1 MSSFL
6 GFEFRKSLSNKNTI
20 KNQSSNT
27 IDVENEFKIK
37 SLYLAKSAHELKNV
51 FLTISSFIENRDDI
65 PIDNLKNIF
74 NKEVDHDS
82 SLNFLKSL
90 CDFGMNLIY
99 EITEISKNNGK
110 LKSIKDYN
118 QNKLYEEFNLIDAL
132 NFCIKIFQSR
142 AKFEKKNIDIKFNIN
157 NISIDKKIK
166 SISEMKLKQVVI
178 NLISNS
184 YKFTING
191 FIELSVEK
199 IDQKLRIKIVD
210 SGIGFNEKAMEK
222 IFQPY
227 YMLENNQ
234 FLNQNGSGLGLFICK
249 EILSSNGS
257 EIKFSSERGK
267 GTQFWFDIKDENII
281 DPSNYLT
288 EGLKIIMNEINSG
301 QKDLNPLFKIDKH
314 SSLFIDEEDVM
325 IDDDSY
331 YDDLGRN
338 SSHKFNLKNKLFRKV
353 QTTNTFF
360 LNTNSNLHIRMDSY
374 GNNKYDFKSS
384 IKNENVN
391 KKNNIRVVKTL
402 LNANVGKKI
411 LRSLSQSEM
420 ASSKYDKN
428 LLNINSKSTLKIL
441 ICDDDNFSALSIRK
455 LIIKFFEKDNENFPD
470 IYYVE
475 NGIECLN
482 FAYSFL
488 IKGTPINFIIMD
500 MNMPFLNGYITCKLI
515 KNIIEMNDI
524 KVYLQSS
531 QSVNISEC
539 GADGFFD
546 KPLSMKALNV
556 IFQNQK

>member
-51 FLTISSFIENRDDI
+51 FLTISSFIENKDDI
-65 PIDNLKNIF
+65 PIVNQKNIF
-74 NKEVDHDS
+74 NKDADRDS

-99 EITEISKNNGK
+99 EITEISKNDGK
-110 LKSIKDYN
+110 FKSIKDFN
-118 QNKLYEEFNLIDAL
+118 ENRLYEEFNLVDAL
-132 NFCIKIFQSR
+132 KFCIQIFQSR

-157 NISIDKKIK
+157 NVSIDKKIK
-166 SISEMKLKQVVI
+166 SISELKLKQVVI

-184 YKFTING
+184 YKFTMKG

-199 IDQKLRIKIVD
+199 INQKLRIKIMD
-210 SGIGFNEKAMEK
+210 TGIGFNEKVMEK

-227 YMLENNQ
+227 FMLENDK
-234 FLNQNGSGLGLFICK
+234 FLNKNGSGLGLFICK

-301 QKDLNPLFKIDKH
+301 QKDLNPFFKIDKH
-314 SSLFIDEEDVM
+314 SSMFIDEEDVM
-325 IDDDSY
+325 IDDQS
-331 YDDLGRN
+331 YDDLAKN
-338 SSHKFNLKNKLFRKV
+338 SHKLNFKNKLFHTVK
-353 QTTNTFF
+353 TTNTLF
-360 LNTNSNLHIRMDSY
+360 LNNNSNLQIRTDSY
-374 GNNKYDFKSS
+374 GNNKYDCKASS
-384 IKNENVN
+384 KNENIA
-391 KKNNIRVVKTL
+391 KKNNIRLVKTL
-402 LNANVGKKI
+402 LNSNVGKKI
-411 LRSLSQSEM
+411 LRSMSQSEITN
-420 ASSKYDKN
+420 SKYNKN
-428 LLNINSKSTLKIL
+428 LLNINSKSNIKIL
-441 ICDDDNFSALSIRK
+441 ICDDDNFSVLSIRK
-455 LIIKFFEKDNENFPD
+455 LIIKYFEKVNENIPD

-482 FAYSFL
+482 FVYSFL

-500 MNMPFLNGYITCKLI
+500 MNMPFLNGFITCKLI
-515 KNIIEMNDI
+515 KNILEMNDI

-531 QSVNISEC
+531 QNVNISEC
-539 GADGFFD
+539 AADGFFD
-546 KPLSMKALNV
+546 KPLSMYALNQ
-556 IFQNQK
+556 IFPNKKK

>member
-6 GFEFRKSLSNKNTI
+6 GFEFRKTISNNNTVKNP
-20 KNQSSNT
+20 SSNNT
-27 IDVENEFKIK
+27 IDIENEFKIK
-37 SLYLAKSAHELKNV
+37 SLYLAKTAHELKNV

-90 CDFGMNLIY
+90 CDFGMNLIF
-99 EITEISKNNGK
+99 EITEISKNDGK
-110 LKSIKDYN
+110 FKTIKEYN

-142 AKFEKKNIDIKFNIN
+142 AIFEKKNIDIKFNFN

-222 IFQPY
+222 LFQPY

-234 FLNQNGSGLGLFICK
+234 FLNKNGSGLGLFICK

-288 EGLKIIMNEINSG
+288 EGLKIIINQINSG
-301 QKDLNPLFKIDKH
+301 QKDLNPLFKIDKN
-314 SSLFIDEEDVM
+314 SSMYIDEEDVL

-331 YDDLGRN
+331 CDN
-338 SSHKFNLKNKLFRKV
+338 IVKKSTQKFNFKNKLFRKV
-353 QTTNTFF
+353 QSTNTFF
-360 LNTNSNLHIRMDSY
+360 LNSNHIRIDSY
-374 GNNKYDFKSS
+374 GNNKYDCKSS
-384 IKNENVN
+384 IKNENIN

-428 LLNINSKSTLKIL
+428 LLNMNSKSNLKIL
-441 ICDDDNFSALSIRK
+441 ICDDDNISVLSIRK
-455 LIIKFFEKDNENFPD
+455 LIVKFFEKNNDNFPD

-500 MNMPFLNGYITCKLI
+500 MNMPFLNGFITCKLI

-524 KVYLQSS
+524 KIYLQSS
-531 QSVNISEC
+531 QNVNISEC

>member
-6 GFEFRKSLSNKNTI
+6 GFEFRKTISKKHSI
-20 KNQSSNT
+20 KNQVNNT
-27 IDVENEFKIK
+27 IDIENEFKIK

-51 FLTISSFIENRDDI
+51 FLTISSFIQNKDDI
-65 PIDNLKNIF
+65 SIGNKNDIINKNI
-74 NKEVDHDS
+74 DYDS
-82 SLNFLKSL
+82 SFNFLKSL

-99 EITEISKNNGK
+99 EITEISKNDGK
-110 LKSIKDYN
+110 FKSIKDFN
-118 QNKLYEEFNLIDAL
+118 ENRLYEEFNLVDAL
-132 NFCIKIFQSR
+132 KFCIQIFQSR

-157 NISIDKKIK
+157 NVSIDKKIK
-166 SISEMKLKQVVI
+166 SISELKLKQVVI

-184 YKFTING
+184 YKFTMKG

-199 IDQKLRIKIVD
+199 INQKLRIKIMD
-210 SGIGFNEKAMEK
+210 TGIGFNEKVMEK

-227 YMLENNQ
+227 FMLENDKY
-234 FLNQNGSGLGLFICK
+234 LNKNGSGLGLFICK

-301 QKDLNPLFKIDKH
+301 QKDLNPFFKIDKH
-314 SSLFIDEEDVM
+314 SSMFIDEEDVM
-325 IDDDSY
+325 IDDES
-331 YDDLGRN
+331 YDDLAKN
-338 SSHKFNLKNKLFRKV
+338 SHKLNFKNKLFHTVK
-353 QTTNTFF
+353 TTNTLF
-360 LNTNSNLHIRMDSY
+360 LNNNSNLQIRTDSY
-374 GNNKYDFKSS
+374 GNNKYDCKASS
-384 IKNENVN
+384 KNENIA
-391 KKNNIRVVKTL
+391 KKNNIRLVKTL
-402 LNANVGKKI
+402 LNSNVGKKI
-411 LRSLSQSEM
+411 LRSMSQSEITN
-420 ASSKYDKN
+420 SKYNKN
-428 LLNINSKSTLKIL
+428 LLNINSKSNIKIL
-441 ICDDDNFSALSIRK
+441 ICDDDNFSVLSIRK
-455 LIIKFFEKDNENFPD
+455 LIIKYFEKVNENIPD

-482 FAYSFL
+482 FVYSFL

-500 MNMPFLNGYITCKLI
+500 MNMPFLNGFITCKLI

-524 KVYLQSS
+524 KIYLQSS
-531 QSVNISEC
+531 QNVNISEC

>member
-6 GFEFRKSLSNKNTI
+6 GFEFRKTISNNNNVKNP
-20 KNQSSNT
+20 SSNNT
-27 IDVENEFKIK
+27 IDIENEFKIK
-37 SLYLAKSAHELKNV
+37 SLYLAKTAHELKNV

-90 CDFGMNLIY
+90 CDFGMNLIF
-99 EITEISKNNGK
+99 EITEISKNDGK
-110 LKSIKDYN
+110 FKTIKEYN

-142 AKFEKKNIDIKFNIN
+142 AIFEKKNIDIKFNFN

-222 IFQPY
+222 LFQPY

-234 FLNQNGSGLGLFICK
+234 FLNKNGSGLGLFICK

-288 EGLKIIMNEINSG
+288 EGLKIIINQINSG
-301 QKDLNPLFKIDKH
+301 QKDLNPLFKIDKN
-314 SSLFIDEEDVM
+314 SSMYIDEEDVL

-331 YDDLGRN
+331 CDDIVKK
-338 SSHKFNLKNKLFRKV
+338 STQKFNFKNKLFRKV
-353 QTTNTFF
+353 QSTNTFF
-360 LNTNSNLHIRMDSY
+360 LNSNHIRIDSY
-374 GNNKYDFKSS
+374 GNNKYDCKSS
-384 IKNENVN
+384 IKNENIN

-428 LLNINSKSTLKIL
+428 LLNMNSKSNLKIL
-441 ICDDDNFSALSIRK
+441 ICDDDNISVLSIRK
-455 LIIKFFEKDNENFPD
+455 LIVKFFEKNNDNFPD

-500 MNMPFLNGYITCKLI
+500 MNMPFLNGFITCKLI

-524 KVYLQSS
+524 KIYLQSS
-531 QSVNISEC
+531 QNVNISEC

>member
-6 GFEFRKSLSNKNTI
+6 GFEFRKTISKKHSI
-20 KNQSSNT
+20 KNQVNNT
-27 IDVENEFKIK
+27 IDIENEFKIK

-51 FLTISSFIENRDDI
+51 FLTISSFIQNKDDI
-65 PIDNLKNIF
+65 SIGNKNNIINKNI
-74 NKEVDHDS
+74 DYDS
-82 SLNFLKSL
+82 SFNFLKSL

-99 EITEISKNNGK
+99 EITEISKNDGK
-110 LKSIKDYN
+110 FKSIKDFN
-118 QNKLYEEFNLIDAL
+118 ENRLYEEFNLVDAL
-132 NFCIKIFQSR
+132 KFCIQIFQSR

-157 NISIDKKIK
+157 NVSIDKKIK
-166 SISEMKLKQVVI
+166 SISELKLKQVVI

-184 YKFTING
+184 YKFTMKG

-199 IDQKLRIKIVD
+199 INQKLRIKIMD
-210 SGIGFNEKAMEK
+210 TGIGFNEKVMEK

-227 YMLENNQ
+227 FMLENDK
-234 FLNQNGSGLGLFICK
+234 FLNKNGSGLGLFICK

-301 QKDLNPLFKIDKH
+301 QKDLNPFFKIDKH
-314 SSLFIDEEDVM
+314 SSMFIDEEDVM
-325 IDDDSY
+325 IDDES
-331 YDDLGRN
+331 YDDLAKK
-338 SSHKFNLKNKLFRKV
+338 SHKLNFKNKLFHTVK
-353 QTTNTFF
+353 TTNTLF
-360 LNTNSNLHIRMDSY
+360 LNNNSNLQIRTDSY
-374 GNNKYDFKSS
+374 GNNKYDCKASS
-384 IKNENVN
+384 KNENIA
-391 KKNNIRVVKTL
+391 KKNNIRLVKTL
-402 LNANVGKKI
+402 LNSNVGKKI
-411 LRSLSQSEM
+411 LRSMSQSEITN
-420 ASSKYDKN
+420 SKYNKN
-428 LLNINSKSTLKIL
+428 LLNINSKSNIKIL
-441 ICDDDNFSALSIRK
+441 ICDDDNFSVLSIRK
-455 LIIKFFEKDNENFPD
+455 LIIKYFEKVNENIPD

-482 FAYSFL
+482 FVYSFL

-500 MNMPFLNGYITCKLI
+500 MNMPFLNGFITCKLI
-515 KNIIEMNDI
+515 KNILEMNDI

-531 QSVNISEC
+531 QNVNISEC

>member
-6 GFEFRKSLSNKNTI
+6 GFEFRKTISKKHSI
-20 KNQSSNT
+20 KNQVNNT
-27 IDVENEFKIK
+27 IDIENEFKIK
-37 SLYLAKSAHELKNV
+37 SLYLAKTAHELKNV

-65 PIDNLKNIF
+65 PIDNFKNIF

-90 CDFGMNLIY
+90 CDFGMNLIF
-99 EITEISKNNGK
+99 EITEISKNDGK
-110 LKSIKDYN
+110 FKTIKEYN

-142 AKFEKKNIDIKFNIN
+142 AIFEKKNIDIKFNFN

-222 IFQPY
+222 LFQPY

-234 FLNQNGSGLGLFICK
+234 FLNKNGSGLGLFICK

-301 QKDLNPLFKIDKH
+301 QKDLNPFFKIDKH
-314 SSLFIDEEDVM
+314 SSMFIDEEDVM
-325 IDDDSY
+325 IDDES
-331 YDDLGRN
+331 YDDLAKN
-338 SSHKFNLKNKLFRKV
+338 SHKLNFKNKLFHTVK
-353 QTTNTFF
+353 TTNTLF
-360 LNTNSNLHIRMDSY
+360 LNNNSNLQIRTDSY
-374 GNNKYDFKSS
+374 GNNKYLEYFH
-384 IKNENVN
+384 
-391 KKNNIRVVKTL
+391 
-402 LNANVGKKI
+402 
-411 LRSLSQSEM
+411 
-420 ASSKYDKN
+420 
-428 LLNINSKSTLKIL
+428 
-441 ICDDDNFSALSIRK
+441 
-455 LIIKFFEKDNENFPD
+455 
-470 IYYVE
+470 
-475 NGIECLN
+475 
-482 FAYSFL
+482 
-488 IKGTPINFIIMD
+488 
-500 MNMPFLNGYITCKLI
+500 
-515 KNIIEMNDI
+515 
-524 KVYLQSS
+524 
-531 QSVNISEC
+531 
-539 GADGFFD
+539 
-546 KPLSMKALNV
+546 
-556 IFQNQK
+556 

>member
-6 GFEFRKSLSNKNTI
+6 GFEFRKTISNNNTVKNP
-20 KNQSSNT
+20 SSNNT
-27 IDVENEFKIK
+27 IDIENEFKIK
-37 SLYLAKSAHELKNV
+37 SLYLAKTAHELKNV

-65 PIDNLKNIF
+65 PIDNFKNIF

-90 CDFGMNLIY
+90 CDFGMNLIF
-99 EITEISKNNGK
+99 EITEISKNDGK
-110 LKSIKDYN
+110 FKTIKEYN

-142 AKFEKKNIDIKFNIN
+142 AIFEKKNIDIKFNFN

-222 IFQPY
+222 LFQPY

-234 FLNQNGSGLGLFICK
+234 FLNKNGSGLGLFICK

-288 EGLKIIMNEINSG
+288 EGLKIIINQINSG
-301 QKDLNPLFKIDKH
+301 QKDLNPLFKIDKN
-314 SSLFIDEEDVM
+314 SSMYIDEEDVL

-331 YDDLGRN
+331 CDDIVKK
-338 SSHKFNLKNKLFRKV
+338 SAQKFNFKNKLFRKV
-353 QTTNTFF
+353 QSTNTFF
-360 LNTNSNLHIRMDSY
+360 LNSNHIRIDSY
-374 GNNKYDFKSS
+374 GNNKYDCKSS
-384 IKNENVN
+384 IKNENIN

-428 LLNINSKSTLKIL
+428 LLNMNSKSNLKIL
-441 ICDDDNFSALSIRK
+441 ICDDDNISVLSIRK
-455 LIIKFFEKDNENFPD
+455 LIVKFFEKNNDNFPD

-500 MNMPFLNGYITCKLI
+500 MNMPFLNGFITCKLI

-524 KVYLQSS
+524 KIYLQSS
-531 QSVNISEC
+531 QNVNISEC

>member
-6 GFEFRKSLSNKNTI
+6 GFEFRKTISNNNTVKNP
-20 KNQSSNT
+20 SSNNT
-27 IDVENEFKIK
+27 IDIENEFKIK
-37 SLYLAKSAHELKNV
+37 SLYLAKTAHELKNV

-90 CDFGMNLIY
+90 CDFGMNLIF
-99 EITEISKNNGK
+99 EITEISKNDGK
-110 LKSIKDYN
+110 FKTIKEYN

-142 AKFEKKNIDIKFNIN
+142 AIFEKKNIDIKFNFN

-222 IFQPY
+222 LFQPY

-234 FLNQNGSGLGLFICK
+234 FLNKNGSGLGLFICK

-288 EGLKIIMNEINSG
+288 EGLKIIINQINSG
-301 QKDLNPLFKIDKH
+301 QKDLNPLFKINKN
-314 SSLFIDEEDVM
+314 SSMYIDEEDVL

-331 YDDLGRN
+331 CDDIVKK
-338 SSHKFNLKNKLFRKV
+338 STQKFNFKNKLFRKV
-353 QTTNTFF
+353 QSTNTFF
-360 LNTNSNLHIRMDSY
+360 LNSNHIRIDSY
-374 GNNKYDFKSS
+374 GNNKYDCKSS
-384 IKNENVN
+384 IKNENIN

-428 LLNINSKSTLKIL
+428 LLNMNSKSNLKIL
-441 ICDDDNFSALSIRK
+441 ICDDDNISVLSIRK
-455 LIIKFFEKDNENFPD
+455 LIVKFFEKNNDNFPD

-500 MNMPFLNGYITCKLI
+500 MNMPFLNGFITCKLI

-524 KVYLQSS
+524 KIYLQSS
-531 QSVNISEC
+531 QNVNISEC

>member
-1 MSSFL
+1 MSSLL
-6 GFEFRKSLSNKNTI
+6 GFEFRKTISNNNTVKNP
-20 KNQSSNT
+20 SSNNT
-27 IDVENEFKIK
+27 IDIENEFKIK
-37 SLYLAKSAHELKNV
+37 SLYLAKTAHELKNV

-90 CDFGMNLIY
+90 CDFGMNLIF
-99 EITEISKNNGK
+99 EITEISKNDGK
-110 LKSIKDYN
+110 FKTIKEYN
-118 QNKLYEEFNLIDAL
+118 QNQLYEEFNLIDAL

-142 AKFEKKNIDIKFNIN
+142 AKFEKKNIDIKFNFN

-234 FLNQNGSGLGLFICK
+234 FLNKNGSGLGLFICK

-288 EGLKIIMNEINSG
+288 EGLKIIINQINSG
-301 QKDLNPLFKIDKH
+301 QKDLNPLFKIDKN
-314 SSLFIDEEDVM
+314 SSMYIDEEDVL

-331 YDDLGRN
+331 CDDIVKK
-338 SSHKFNLKNKLFRKV
+338 STQKFNFKNKLFRKV
-353 QTTNTFF
+353 QSTNTFF
-360 LNTNSNLHIRMDSY
+360 LNSNHIRIDSY
-374 GNNKYDFKSS
+374 GNNKYDCKSS
-384 IKNENVN
+384 IKNENIN

-420 ASSKYDKN
+420 TSLKYDKN
-428 LLNINSKSTLKIL
+428 LLNINSKSNLKIL
-441 ICDDDNFSALSIRK
+441 ICDDDNISVLSIRK
-455 LIIKFFEKDNENFPD
+455 LIVKFFEKNNDNFPD

-500 MNMPFLNGYITCKLI
+500 MNMPFLNGFITCKLI

-524 KVYLQSS
+524 KIYLQSS
-531 QSVNISEC
+531 QNVNISEC

>member
-6 GFEFRKSLSNKNTI
+6 GFEFRKTISNNNTVKNP
-20 KNQSSNT
+20 SSNNT
-27 IDVENEFKIK
+27 IDIENEFKIK
-37 SLYLAKSAHELKNV
+37 SLYLAKTAHELKNV

-90 CDFGMNLIY
+90 CDFGMNLIF
-99 EITEISKNNGK
+99 EITEISKNDGK
-110 LKSIKDYN
+110 FKTIKEYN

-142 AKFEKKNIDIKFNIN
+142 AIFEKKNIDIKFNFN

-222 IFQPY
+222 LFQPY

-234 FLNQNGSGLGLFICK
+234 FLNKNGSGLGLFICK

-288 EGLKIIMNEINSG
+288 EGLKIIINQINSG
-301 QKDLNPLFKIDKH
+301 QKDLNPLFKIDKN
-314 SSLFIDEEDVM
+314 SSMYIDEEDVL

-331 YDDLGRN
+331 CDDIVKK
-338 SSHKFNLKNKLFRKV
+338 STQKFNFKNKLFRKV
-353 QTTNTFF
+353 QSTNTFF
-360 LNTNSNLHIRMDSY
+360 LNSNHIRIDSY
-374 GNNKYDFKSS
+374 GNNKYDCKSS
-384 IKNENVN
+384 IKNENIN

-428 LLNINSKSTLKIL
+428 LLNMNSKSNLKIL
-441 ICDDDNFSALSIRK
+441 ICDDDNISVLSIRK
-455 LIIKFFEKDNENFPD
+455 LIVKFFEKNNDNFPD

-500 MNMPFLNGYITCKLI
+500 MNMPFLNGFITCKLI

-524 KVYLQSS
+524 KIYLQSS
-531 QSVNISEC
+531 QNVNISEC

>member
-1 MSSFL
+1 MSSLL
-6 GFEFRKSLSNKNTI
+6 GFEFRKTISNNNTVKNP
-20 KNQSSNT
+20 SSNNT
-27 IDVENEFKIK
+27 IDIENEFKIK
-37 SLYLAKSAHELKNV
+37 SLYLAKTAHELKNV

-90 CDFGMNLIY
+90 CDFGMNLIF
-99 EITEISKNNGK
+99 EITEISKNDGK
-110 LKSIKDYN
+110 FKTIKEYN

-142 AKFEKKNIDIKFNIN
+142 AIFEKKNIDIKFNFN

-222 IFQPY
+222 LFQPY

-234 FLNQNGSGLGLFICK
+234 FLNKNGSGLGLFICK

-288 EGLKIIMNEINSG
+288 EGLKIIINQINSG
-301 QKDLNPLFKIDKH
+301 QKDLNPLFKIDKN
-314 SSLFIDEEDVM
+314 SSMYIDEEDVL

-331 YDDLGRN
+331 CDDIVKK
-338 SSHKFNLKNKLFRKV
+338 SAQKFNFKNKLFRKV
-353 QTTNTFF
+353 QSTNTFF
-360 LNTNSNLHIRMDSY
+360 LNSNHIRIDSY
-374 GNNKYDFKSS
+374 GNNKYDCKSS
-384 IKNENVN
+384 IKNENIN

-428 LLNINSKSTLKIL
+428 LLNMNSKSNLKIL
-441 ICDDDNFSALSIRK
+441 ICDDDNISVLSIRK
-455 LIIKFFEKDNENFPD
+455 LIVKFFEKNNDNFPD

-500 MNMPFLNGYITCKLI
+500 MNMPFLNGFITCKLI

-524 KVYLQSS
+524 KIYLQSS
-531 QSVNISEC
+531 QNVNISEC

>member
-6 GFEFRKSLSNKNTI
+6 GFEFRKTISNNNTVKNP
-20 KNQSSNT
+20 SSNNT
-27 IDVENEFKIK
+27 IDIENEFKIK
-37 SLYLAKSAHELKNV
+37 SLYLAKTAHELKNV

-90 CDFGMNLIY
+90 CDFGMNLIF
-99 EITEISKNNGK
+99 EITEISKNDGK
-110 LKSIKDYN
+110 FKTIKEYN

-142 AKFEKKNIDIKFNIN
+142 AIFEKKNIDIKFNFN

-222 IFQPY
+222 LFQPY

-234 FLNQNGSGLGLFICK
+234 FLNKNGSGLGLFICK

-288 EGLKIIMNEINSG
+288 EGLKIIINQINSG
-301 QKDLNPLFKIDKH
+301 QKDLNPLFKINKN
-314 SSLFIDEEDVM
+314 SSMYIDEEDVL

-331 YDDLGRN
+331 CDDMVKK
-338 SSHKFNLKNKLFRKV
+338 STQKFNFKNKLFRKV
-353 QTTNTFF
+353 QSTNTFF
-360 LNTNSNLHIRMDSY
+360 LNSNHIRIDSY
-374 GNNKYDFKSS
+374 GNNKYDCKSS
-384 IKNENVN
+384 IKNENIN

-428 LLNINSKSTLKIL
+428 LLNMNSKSNLKIL
-441 ICDDDNFSALSIRK
+441 ICDDDNISVLSIRK
-455 LIIKFFEKDNENFPD
+455 LIVKFFEKNNDNFPD

-500 MNMPFLNGYITCKLI
+500 MNMPFLNGFITCKLI

-524 KVYLQSS
+524 KIYLQSS
-531 QSVNISEC
+531 QNVNISEC